1 MYIHLG
7 NEISISD
14 RGIIGIFDIEN
25 TSLGNDTRQYLKRA
39 NDDGNVIKKA
49 KGVFKKPVKKWYWGF
64 GLKNCEFKPYG
75 FGRINPI
82 LYINHWSMGWKPKY
96 DYVCFEIIKFAFY
109 IVIICIL
116 Y

>member
-39 NDDGNVIKKA
+39 TGDGNVINVSFEMPKSFIVCSEKKSGETVYVSQISPA
-49 KGVFKKPVKKWYWGF
+49 TLLRRAVKS
-64 GLKNCEFKPYG
+64 
-75 FGRINPI
+75 I
-82 LYINHWSMGWKPKY
+82 
-96 DYVCFEIIKFAFY
+96 
-109 IVIICIL
+109 
-116 Y
+116 

>member
-39 NDDGNVIKKA
+39 NDDGNVINVSFEMPKSFIVCSEKKSGETVYVSQISPA
-49 KGVFKKPVKKWYWGF
+49 TLLRRAVKS
-64 GLKNCEFKPYG
+64 
-75 FGRINPI
+75 I
-82 LYINHWSMGWKPKY
+82 
-96 DYVCFEIIKFAFY
+96 
-109 IVIICIL
+109 
-116 Y
+116 